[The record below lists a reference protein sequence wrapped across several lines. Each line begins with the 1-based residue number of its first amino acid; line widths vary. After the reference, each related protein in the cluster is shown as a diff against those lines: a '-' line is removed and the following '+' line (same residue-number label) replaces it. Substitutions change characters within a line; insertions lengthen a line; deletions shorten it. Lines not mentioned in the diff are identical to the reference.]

1 MSDRYATP
9 LSQRMASERWKS
21 KLEQRGLIR
30 TEVTV
35 PEHRREDIQQAA
47 LLMRLEHETGVQHEA
62 K

>member
-47 LLMRLEHETGVQHEA
+47 LLMRLEHETGEKHET

>member
-1 MSDRYATP
+1 MNDRYATP

>member
-47 LLMRLEHETGVQHEA
+47 LLMRLEHETGEKHEA

>member
-9 LSQRMASERWKS
+9 LSQRMASERWKN
-21 KLEQRGLIR
+21 KLEQRGIIR

-35 PEHRREDIQQAA
+35 PEHRREDIQQVA

>member
-1 MSDRYATP
+1 MTDRYATP
-9 LSQRMASERWKS
+9 LSQRMASERWKN

-47 LLMRLEHETGVQHEA
+47 LLMRLEHETGEKHET

>member
-1 MSDRYATP
+1 MTDRYATP

-47 LLMRLEHETGVQHEA
+47 LLMRLEHETGEKHET